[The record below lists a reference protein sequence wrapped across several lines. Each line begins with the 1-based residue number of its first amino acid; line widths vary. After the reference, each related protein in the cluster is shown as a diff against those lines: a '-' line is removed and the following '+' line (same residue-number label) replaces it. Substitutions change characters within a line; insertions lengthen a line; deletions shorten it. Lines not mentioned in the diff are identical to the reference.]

1 MKSSESIDN
10 WGYSNF
16 LLIKRHHQLAMEL
29 SIGQN
34 SYDRS
39 NTIERENNAIVRSID
54 RIYFVICNSCLW
66 CATYFGIDEL
76 ESLSSSPTHA
86 LSCHICNSCNTKLMP
101 ISADVSSR
109 MKYGVSTGMEIEF
122 YRSNDIVNRQSTTNE
137 LHQVP
142 I

>member
-16 LLIKRHHQLAMEL
+16 LLIKRYHQLAMEL
-29 SIGQN
+29 SIGQSN
-34 SYDRS
+34 PGRS

-86 LSCHICNSCNTKLMP
+86 LSCHICNSCNTKIVP

-109 MKYGVSTGMEIEF
+109 MKY
-122 YRSNDIVNRQSTTNE
+122 DIVDRQPTTNVQ
-137 LHQVP
+137 HQVP